1 MTNFEEIK
9 RKIANMNIDELIEF
23 CGGDTCEN
31 VLCAFVR
38 DGDCCGNNCKVSYDC
53 GGCIK
58 KFYISDWHYGH
69 ANVIAFDN
77 RPFKSLLE
85 MDEALVD
92 RWNAVVSPGDIVYV
106 LGDMF
111 WCKAQ
116 DAIPILRSLK
126 GQKFLIK
133 GNHDRCNDNK
143 FLREFVKVTEYLE
156 VKDSGRTV
164 ILCHYPIPCFK
175 NHFYGSF
182 HLYGHVHNSF
192 EWNMME
198 HDKYLMEELYTTP
211 CQMFNVGAMM
221 PWMDYTP
228 RTLDEIIAAN
238 SHNEAVRNK

>member
-1 MTNFEEIK
+1 
-9 RKIANMNIDELIEF
+9 
-23 CGGDTCEN
+23 
-31 VLCAFVR
+31 
-38 DGDCCGNNCKVSYDC
+38 
-53 GGCIK
+53 
-58 KFYISDWHYGH
+58 
-69 ANVIAFDN
+69 
-77 RPFKSLLE
+77 
-85 MDEALVD
+85 
-92 RWNAVVSPGDIVYV
+92 
-106 LGDMF
+106 MF
-111 WCKAQ
+111 SCKAQ

>member
-1 MTNFEEIK
+1 MQEQSNK
-9 RKIANMNIDELIEF
+9 Q
-23 CGGDTCEN
+23 
-31 VLCAFVR
+31 
-38 DGDCCGNNCKVSYDC
+38 
-53 GGCIK
+53 
-58 KFYISDWHYGH
+58 FYISDWHYGH

-164 ILCHYPIPCFK
+164 ILCH
-175 NHFYGSF
+175 
-182 HLYGHVHNSF
+182 NSF

>member
-9 RKIANMNIDELIEF
+9 RIIATMNTDELIEF

-31 VLCAFVR
+31 VLCSFVS

-58 KFYISDWHYGH
+58 KF
-69 ANVIAFDN
+69 
-77 RPFKSLLE
+77 
-85 MDEALVD
+85 
-92 RWNAVVSPGDIVYV
+92 
-106 LGDMF
+106 
-111 WCKAQ
+111 
-116 DAIPILRSLK
+116 
-126 GQKFLIK
+126 
-133 GNHDRCNDNK
+133 
-143 FLREFVKVTEYLE
+143 LREFVKVTEYLE
-156 VKDSGRTV
+156 VKDNGRTV

>member
-1 MTNFEEIK
+1 MQEQSNK
-9 RKIANMNIDELIEF
+9 Q
-23 CGGDTCEN
+23 
-31 VLCAFVR
+31 
-38 DGDCCGNNCKVSYDC
+38 
-53 GGCIK
+53 
-58 KFYISDWHYGH
+58 FYISDWHYGH

-156 VKDSGRTV
+156 RFLPLVWTRSQFFRV
-164 ILCHYPIPCFK
+164 
-175 NHFYGSF
+175 
-182 HLYGHVHNSF
+182 
-192 EWNMME
+192 E
-198 HDKYLMEELYTTP
+198 HD
-211 CQMFNVGAMM
+211 GA
-221 PWMDYTP
+221 
-228 RTLDEIIAAN
+228 
-238 SHNEAVRNK
+238 

>member
-1 MTNFEEIK
+1 MQEQSNK
-9 RKIANMNIDELIEF
+9 Q
-23 CGGDTCEN
+23 
-31 VLCAFVR
+31 
-38 DGDCCGNNCKVSYDC
+38 
-53 GGCIK
+53 
-58 KFYISDWHYGH
+58 FYISDWHYGH

-143 FLREFVKVTEYLE
+143 FLREFVKVTTQFRALRITFT
-156 VKDSGRTV
+156 VPSTCMDTSTILSSGT
-164 ILCHYPIPCFK
+164 
-175 NHFYGSF
+175 
-182 HLYGHVHNSF
+182 
-192 EWNMME
+192 
-198 HDKYLMEELYTTP
+198 
-211 CQMFNVGAMM
+211 
-221 PWMDYTP
+221 
-228 RTLDEIIAAN
+228 
-238 SHNEAVRNK
+238 